1 MYHSYRDRNPMWWE
15 RARDYASDRKMEI
28 FILSAIVTIVV
39 GMLWGTVATQRQHE
53 VERKAFMFECTK
65 DHKEYECTAMWRAGE
80 PKTVVVPINTTT
92 VR

>member
-1 MYHSYRDRNPMWWE
+1 MYNSFREQSRWE
-15 RARDYASDRKMEI
+15 RTRDYMSDRKAEI
-28 FILSAIVTIVV
+28 FIVTAILTIVI
-39 GMLWGTVATQRQHE
+39 GMLYGTVAAHRQHE
-53 VERKAFMFECTK
+53 KERKAFMFECTK